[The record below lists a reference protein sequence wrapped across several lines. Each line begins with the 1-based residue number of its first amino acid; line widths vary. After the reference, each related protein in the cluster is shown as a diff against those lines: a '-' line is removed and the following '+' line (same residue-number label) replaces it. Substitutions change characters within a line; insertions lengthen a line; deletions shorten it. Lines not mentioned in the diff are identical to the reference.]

1 MQGTNNRSINVI
13 HEGSGDYSGNA
24 APGRE
29 PLHTEGLTDD
39 QIDIIRAR
47 LADHS
52 RGTMAMSTQTGH
64 VIVISSDEDM
74 IRVIKGAKP
83 KMVDKETKY
92 DLEEKN
98 IITKLESVESKVTEK
113 LNELAKMIP
122 NQKQTKVSKN
132 RKKTSSDNEHDVDNV
147 HEVNIDNEHDVDN
160 VHEVNNDNENDVD
173 NVHEVNIDN
182 EHDVDNVHEVNNDNE
197 HDVDNVH
204 EVNIDNEH
212 DVDIYMK

>member
-29 PLHTEGLTDD
+29 PLHAEGLTDN

-83 KMVDKETKY
+83 KMVDKETSTY

-122 NQKQTKVSKN
+122 NQKQTEVSKI
-132 RKKTSSDNEHDVDNV
+132 RKK
-147 HEVNIDNEHDVDN
+147 
-160 VHEVNNDNENDVD
+160 
-173 NVHEVNIDN
+173 
-182 EHDVDNVHEVNNDNE
+182 
-197 HDVDNVH
+197 
-204 EVNIDNEH
+204 
-212 DVDIYMK
+212 DIQ